1 MKQCTMLNIRLLMI
15 FVSLYFP
22 MAQSA
27 ILIIRN
33 PGVTRSD
40 VTQPGVTLPGVT
52 ESDLTHLGVTQPDVT
67 QPGTTK
73 LEVKHP
79 TDEPKNTPRSAFN
92 LNDVNRIVDH
102 HNFLRLRSRETTD

>member
-1 MKQCTMLNIRLLMI
+1 
-15 FVSLYFP
+15 

-27 ILIIRN
+27 ILIITN

-40 VTQPGVTLPGVT
+40 VTQPGVTLPSVT
-52 ESDLTHLGVTQPDVT
+52 ESDLTPLGVTQPDVT
-67 QPGTTK
+67 QPGVMGPDVTQPGVTQPNVTEQGTTK